1 MMDGARRV
9 RAGGWVSVVAGQGMH
24 RQVLGDLVARLGE
37 GRGGGVWI
45 AGEAGIGK
53 STLIKDGLL
62 GAGELGCEVFVV
74 TAQELLPTLPLGI
87 MLNALGV
94 TKESTDG
101 LRGQVARSLYGNGLL
116 PANSRDLVAVAAEQ
130 VLALVD
136 EVCAAGPVVLV
147 LDDAQWAD
155 IATLGVWQ
163 RLSRT
168 VRQLPL
174 LLVTACRPVPF
185 RAEVDALHVGA
196 VESGAVVIEM
206 TGLDQAEAERLVAD
220 LVGAPPSPGLVAL
233 LGFAGGNPLYLREV
247 VLALRRDGRITVDGG
262 VADLVGDG
270 GELPGSLPA
279 AIARHLGFL
288 SPPARSMMQTAAVL
302 GPGFSVDEL
311 RALTGQAAT
320 DLIPA
325 VQEAITA
332 GVLVDAADGLTYR
345 HGLIHRALY
354 EGMAPSLRAALHH
367 QAARALALAG
377 APAERVA
384 EQLLARP
391 TTVDDWMIDW
401 VGGNATAL
409 IRRDAGAASQLLSQ
423 VRAAVPHTD
432 PRRDHIDAD
441 LATAQLQLGQYSNAA
456 SLAEGVLARTTDPD
470 TAGRMVDA
478 LYVALHN
485 LSRDDQALDAIR
497 EVLGQDR
504 LTPAGAAQ
512 AHVHVGELL
521 ATMGRFDEARAAAAE
536 AEALARTAG
545 DQTGRARA
553 VHLRSIIAGFDGDSL
568 QALAGLDEAL
578 SIIGDDPDASLL
590 KLSALGNRMAA
601 LNNLGR
607 AAEAEHAIGV
617 AIALADRTTPP
628 YRQAVLLL
636 HAAELHFDRARWDE
650 ALADAA
656 VVAELPSGPALRVV
670 ARGIVAL
677 IALHRDDQTSLRAQ
691 FSDIDELLSMRGDV
705 RAKASRLLVAWA
717 LSADRDGHA
726 DEVLTRLVAVLDPD
740 SDRSFTLVHNLNLF
754 SIPDVVR
761 YALAAADVQTAQA
774 ALAAAIAS
782 TRTRPA

>member
-1 MMDGARRV
+1 MQRRV
-9 RAGGWVSVVAGQGMH
+9 
-24 RQVLGDLVARLGE
+24 LEDLVARLGE

-45 AGEAGIGK
+45 TGEAGIGK
-53 STLIKDGLL
+53 STLIKDGLRR
-62 GAGELGCEVFVV
+62 AEELGCEVFVV

-94 TKESTDG
+94 TRESTDG
-101 LRGQVARSLYGNGLL
+101 VRGEVARSLYGNGSL
-116 PANSRDLVAVAAEQ
+116 PAGSRDLVAVAAEQ

-136 EVCAAGPVVLV
+136 EVCAANPVVLV

-174 LLVTACRPVPF
+174 LLVTACRPVPL
-185 RAEVDALHVGA
+185 RAEVDALQVG
-196 VESGAVVIEM
+196 VIESGAVVIEM

-220 LVGAPPSPGLVAL
+220 LVGAPPSPGLAAH

-288 SPPARSMMQTAAVL
+288 SPAARSMMQTATVL

-311 RALTGQAAT
+311 SALTGQAAT

-367 QAARALALAG
+367 QAARALAVAG
-377 APAERVA
+377 VPAERVA

-409 IRRDAGAASQLLSQ
+409 TRRDAGAASQLLSQ

-441 LATAQLQLGQYSNAA
+441 LAMAQLDLGQYSDVAP
-456 SLAEGVLARTTDPD
+456 LAEGVLARTTDHD
-470 TAGRMVDA
+470 TAGRMTHA
-478 LYVALHN
+478 LYVALH
-485 LSRDDQALDAIR
+485 SMGRDEQALDAIR

-504 LTPAGAAQ
+504 LTPAWAAR
-512 AHVHVGELL
+512 AHAPAGGLL
-521 ATMGRFDEARAAAAE
+521 AMMGRFDEARPAAAE
-536 AEALARTAG
+536 AEALARMAG

-553 VHLRSIIAGFDGDSL
+553 VNLRSVIAGQRGDHE
-568 QALAGLDEAL
+568 QELAGFDEAL
-578 SIIGDDPDASLL
+578 SIIGDDPDASIVKPSL
-590 KLSALGNRMAA
+590 LGNRSAA
-601 LNNLGR
+601 LANLGR
-607 AAEAEHAIGV
+607 SADAEHAMGV
-617 AIALADRTTPP
+617 AIALADGTTPP
-628 YRQAVLLL
+628 YHQTVLLAQ
-636 HAAELHFDRARWDE
+636 AADLRFFLAHWDE
-650 ALADAA
+650 ALADA
-656 VVAELPSGPALRVV
+656 VVAELPSGLEQRV

-677 IALHRDDQTSLRAQ
+677 IALHRDDQTSMRAQ
-691 FSDIDELLSMRGDV
+691 FSDIDELLSMR
-705 RAKASRLLVAWA
+705 RAAHLGVAPSR
-717 LSADRDGHA
+717 GMG
-726 DEVLTRLVAVLDPD
+726 
-740 SDRSFTLVHNLNLF
+740 
-754 SIPDVVR
+754 VVG
-761 YALAAADVQTAQA
+761 
-774 ALAAAIAS
+774 
-782 TRTRPA
+782 RPGWPRR